1 MTKIIAILNHK
12 GGVGK
17 TTTAVNLGGALN
29 LLGMKVLLVDL
40 DPQCNATKIMGFEG
54 VEGITLFDALIDKSY
69 KTPLPIY
76 EHCEGFDIVP
86 AHKDMSGIESYL
98 DNRRIAVNKVL
109 KKLIAKCETMAEDAG
124 EKFYDYILID
134 CPPSLGI
141 LTINAM
147 SAANS
152 VIIPINRQLALL
164 GMADLLEKVEEVKED
179 NPGLYIEGYLM
190 TDFNR
195 RLKSVQTTQDYVD
208 RNCEERIF
216 ESRIRHNETLSS
228 MIENQQSVFEYDK
241 KCNGA
246 KDYMDLAQELSGLTY
261 NG

>member
-1 MTKIIAILNHK
+1 MTKTIAILNHK

-29 LLGMKVLLVDL
+29 LLGMKVLLIDL
-40 DPQCNATKIMGFEG
+40 DPQRNATKIMGFEG
-54 VEGITLFDALIDKSY
+54 VEGITVFDALIDKSY
-69 KTPLPIY
+69 KTLLPIY

-86 AHKDMSGIESYL
+86 ADREMSGIESYL

-109 KKLIAKCETMAEDAG
+109 KKLITKREALAMEAG
-124 EKFYDYILID
+124 EEFYDYILID

-147 SAANS
+147 SAADS
-152 VIIPINRQLALL
+152 IIIPINRQLSLL
-164 GMADLLEKVEEVKED
+164 GMADLLEKIDEVKED
-179 NPGLYIEGYLM
+179 NPRLYIEGYLM

-195 RLKSVQTTQDYVD
+195 RMKSVQTTQDYIE
-208 RNCEERIF
+208 RKCEERIF
-216 ESRIRHNETLSS
+216 NARIRHNETLSA
-228 MIENQQSVFEYDK
+228 MIEKQQSVFEYDR

-246 KDYMDLAQELSGLTY
+246 IDYMSLAQEISGVSHA
-261 NG
+261 N